1 MVFYRKRNQHKMKH
15 KKVQKLY
22 IHKSEISAH
31 SQREGEIKG
40 GAEQEREG
48 SPVSILSPPD
58 LQIVH
63 TLGS

>member
-1 MVFYRKRNQHKMKH
+1 MKH

-22 IHKSEISAH
+22 IHKLEISARN
-31 SQREGEIKG
+31 QREGEIKG
-40 GAEQEREG
+40 GAEQERED
-48 SPVSILSPPD
+48 STVSIFSPPD

>member
-1 MVFYRKRNQHKMKH
+1 MKH

-22 IHKSEISAH
+22 IHESEISAC
-31 SQREGEIKG
+31 SQREGKIKG
-40 GAEQEREG
+40 GPKQEREG
-48 SPVSILSPPD
+48 SLVSVFSPPG

>member
-1 MVFYRKRNQHKMKH
+1 MERENQHKMKH

-22 IHKSEISAH
+22 IHELEISAH
-31 SQREGEIKG
+31 SHRKGEIKG
-40 GAEQEREG
+40 GSEQERES
-48 SPVSILSPPD
+48 SPILVFSPPN